1 MDGGT
6 VDGGGVGADGIDE
19 RRGTHDGYP
28 IRNSLLICGVV
39 GVLLVINLLAHFGGH
54 WVGMLAV
61 PLGAVGLAV
70 AANRSGLAWSEMGVS
85 VSELKYG
92 FRWSAIVL
100 VAVVVVVAVAVAIP
114 TTRTLFL
121 NDRYS
126 SARDALLAA
135 VVWIPLQTVLPEEL
149 LFRGVLQGSL
159 RRSLSRR
166 ATLLVGAG
174 LFGLWHI
181 MSSLGLSAGNAG
193 VTGAIGAGMGA
204 AVAGVVGA
212 VVATT
217 AAGWIL
223 GWLRFRTANLL
234 APIVL
239 HWTLNASGALGA
251 ALAWHL
257 L

>member
-1 MDGGT
+1 MRHSQDWW
-6 VDGGGVGADGIDE
+6 
-19 RRGTHDGYP
+19 R
-28 IRNSLLICGVV
+28 VV
-39 GVLLVINLLAHFGGH
+39 VVIAALVTINLLAHFAGH
-54 WVGMLAV
+54 WFGLLAV
-61 PLGAVGLAV
+61 PVGAVLAV
-70 AANRSGLAWSEMGVS
+70 LLARLRGLGWSEMGIS
-85 VSELKYG
+85 LSELKYG

-100 VAVVVVVAVAVAIP
+100 VVVVLAVAVGVAIP
-114 TTRTLFL
+114 WTRSFFL

-135 VVWIPLQTVLPEEL
+135 LVWIPLQTVIPEEL
-149 LFRGVLQGSL
+149 LFRGVLQGTL
-159 RRSLSRR
+159 RRVLGRR
-166 ATLLVGAG
+166 TTLAVGAG

-181 MSSLGLSAGNAG
+181 ASSLGLSSGNAG
-193 VTGAIGAGMGA
+193 VTDAIGGGVGA

-257 L
+257 V

>member
-1 MDGGT
+1 MSQ
-6 VDGGGVGADGIDE
+6 A
-19 RRGTHDGYP
+19 
-28 IRNSLLICGVV
+28 RNHRDWAIVGVV
-39 GVLLVINLLAHFGGH
+39 VAALITVNALAHFAGH
-54 WVGMLAV
+54 WPGLLAV
-61 PLGAVGLAV
+61 PVGAVAVVLLA
-70 AANRSGLAWSEMGVS
+70 RMRGLAWSEMGIS
-85 VSELKYG
+85 SSELKYG
-92 FRWSAIVL
+92 FRWSAIVV
-100 VAVVVVVAVAVAIP
+100 VAVVVVVGAGVAIP
-114 TTRTLFL
+114 WTRTFFL

-135 VVWIPLQTVLPEEL
+135 LVWIPVQTVLPEEL

-159 RRSLSRR
+159 RRVMSRWL
-166 ATLLVGAG
+166 TLIAGAA

-181 MSSLGLSAGNAG
+181 ASSLGLSAGNAG
-193 VTGAIGAGMGA
+193 VTDAIGAGVGA

-212 VVATT
+212 VVATS

-251 ALAWHL
+251 ALAWQL